1 MNFIQKKYL
10 IFITILFIS
19 FSLFAQNKYQNKR
32 IVVLTPTTEGFSS
45 GEESWIPSAV
55 RRKIEANFYDY
66 SSFVI
71 VDAQNERTIKEL
83 QAKSDRFAY
92 DEDSTLQLGKLL
104 SAEYALFSTITKAN
118 KKYILSA
125 SITDLTTGIK
135 VASSTTK

>member
-1 MNFIQKKYL
+1 MNFIQKKYF

-66 SSFVI
+66 FQEKTFLKT
-71 VDAQNERTIKEL
+71 A
-83 QAKSDRFAY
+83 F
-92 DEDSTLQLGKLL
+92 LL
-104 SAEYALFSTITKAN
+104 SYN
-118 KKYILSA
+118 H
-125 SITDLTTGIK
+125 
-135 VASSTTK
+135 